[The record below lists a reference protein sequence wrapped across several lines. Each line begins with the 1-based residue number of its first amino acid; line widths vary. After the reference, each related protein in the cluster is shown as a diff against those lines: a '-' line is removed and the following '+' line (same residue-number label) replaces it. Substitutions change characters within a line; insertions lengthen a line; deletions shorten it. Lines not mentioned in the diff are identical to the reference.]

1 MSFEVIPLRPF
12 EKQLKRLVRK
22 FPSLKQEISALV
34 LELEAGPMKGTAIGN
49 SCFKIRLSIAS
60 KGGGKSGGSRVI
72 THVRV
77 TNERVFLMSIYDKS
91 EKDTL
96 TDKEI
101 KALLAM
107 VPSEMKD

>member
-1 MSFEVIPLRPF
+1 M
-12 EKQLKRLVRK
+12 
-22 FPSLKQEISALV
+22 
-34 LELEAGPMKGTAIGN
+34 GTSIGN
-49 SCFKIRLSIAS
+49 GCYKIRLSIAS

-77 TNERVFLMSIYDKS
+77 TSERVYLLSIHDKS

-101 KALLAM
+101 KGLLALLPDAK
-107 VPSEMKD
+107 S